1 MLYNFILSTFSF
13 PGINLFKY
21 ITFRSCCSLFLSFFV
36 CVFIAPHIINFLKKV
51 QGNGQPI
58 RECGPKTH
66 FKKKGT
72 PTMGGIII
80 IISSILSTLVC
91 GDLFNQYVISTI
103 LVSIAFGAIG
113 ALDDWTKLKCD
124 NSNGITAKQK
134 FLLQVICA
142 AVFSIYIESIR
153 SPGTAGML
161 TFPFFK
167 NFTLILGVFLPVF
180 STFVIVG
187 SSNAVNLTDGLDGL
201 AIVPT
206 ITCATCFGVFAY
218 LIGNSIFSNYLNLMY
233 IPSAGELCVVCSSLI
248 GAGLGFLWFNAP
260 PASIFMGDTGSLF
273 LGALIGSVSVIV
285 KQEFLLAICG
295 GVFVI
300 EAISVILQVF
310 FFKKTG
316 KRIFLMTPIHHHFE
330 QKGWLETKVV
340 IRFWIVS
347 ILLAILTLITLKV
360 R

>member
-1 MLYNFILSTFSF
+1 MLYNFIFSTFTF
-13 PGINLFKY
+13 PGSNLLKY
-21 ITFRSCCSLFLSFFV
+21 ITFRSCCALFLSFFI
-36 CVFIAPHIINFLKKV
+36 CVVIAPHIIKFLKNV
-51 QGNGQPI
+51 QTNGQPI

-80 IISSILSTLVC
+80 IIASVSSILIC
-91 GDLFNQYVISTI
+91 GDLLNKYVIATI
-103 LVSIAFGAIG
+103 LVSTAFGAIG
-113 ALDDWTKLKCD
+113 ALDDWTKLKC
-124 NSNGITAKQK
+124 NSSNGITARQK
-134 FLLQVICA
+134 FLLQIICA
-142 AVFSIYIESIR
+142 AVFSMYIESIR
-153 SPGTAGML
+153 SPGIAGIL

-167 NFTLILGVFLPVF
+167 NVVLTLGAFLPVF

-187 SSNAVNLTDGLDGL
+187 ASNAVNLTDGLDGL

-233 IPSAGELCVVCSSLI
+233 IPSVGELCVVCSALI

-260 PASIFMGDTGSLF
+260 PASIFMGDTGSLS
-273 LGALIGSVSVIV
+273 LGALIGSISVIV
-285 KQEFLLAICG
+285 KQEFLLALCG
-295 GVFVI
+295 GIFVI

-347 ILLAILTLITLKV
+347 ILLAILALITLKV